1 MINTVVNKSELK
13 TQRGSVYMRPSTWT
27 AISKI
32 LKVEGKSF
40 NNLVSELLEDYAQQH
55 RDAIEYYDVHYG
67 ESSHE
72 K

>member
-13 TQRGSVYMRPSTWT
+13 TQRGSVYMRPSTWA

-55 RDAIEYYDVHYG
+55 RDAIEYYDAHYG
-67 ESSHE
+67 ESIHE